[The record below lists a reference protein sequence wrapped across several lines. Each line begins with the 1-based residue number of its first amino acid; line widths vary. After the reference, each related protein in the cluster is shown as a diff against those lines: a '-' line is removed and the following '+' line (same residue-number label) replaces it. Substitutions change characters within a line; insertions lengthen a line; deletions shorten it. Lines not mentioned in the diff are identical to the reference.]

1 MAPKLISCMMTTKR
15 SQEKLQGWQICACTG
30 APGLLSALQDDTE
43 EETFFSIFC
52 DSIYCI
58 FKKRKNKTNKQKKN
72 NNKKNKKT
80 SQLNCTHLVHI
91 LLFVSK
97 LHPILN
103 PMRTGHELKR
113 SMIVFFGN
121 LIVCFC
127 VLLKTYEIYSYK
139 RHDSISY
146 KMLGNQH

>member
-1 MAPKLISCMMTTKR
+1 MTTKR
-15 SQEKLQGWQICACTG
+15 IQEKLQGWQICACTG

-43 EETFFSIFC
+43 EVTFFSLFC

-58 FKKRKNKTNKQKKN
+58 NITTKLYTFSAYIT
-72 NNKKNKKT
+72 
-80 SQLNCTHLVHI
+80 I
-91 LLFVSK
+91 SK

-103 PMRTGHELKR
+103 PMRTGHELER

-146 KMLGNQH
+146 TMFGKSALTSITARMRNQT